1 MNDCPVCLRRFG
13 TRQQAIT
20 HLSKDAKICRTNYMA
35 FADMLSLDVVEE
47 CERVATELRIQRK
60 RDGVKDTVHP
70 PTIRGPLQK
79 QHIAAFCRRPV
90 EDPDDPDD

>member
-1 MNDCPVCLRRFG
+1 
-13 TRQQAIT
+13 
-20 HLSKDAKICRTNYMA
+20 
-35 FADMLSLDVVEE
+35 MLSLDVVEE

-90 EDPDDPDD
+90 EDPDD